1 MRLVRLLA
9 VIVGVAAVAGGGL
22 WSLQRRLIYLPDQHL
37 PSIDTV
43 LPEWRSVHIE
53 SSDGLTLGGW
63 FRPPRPDAPVVIVFN
78 GNGGNRAGR
87 TVLGTRLA
95 ADGFG
100 VLLFDYRG
108 YGGNPGRPTEAGLAL
123 DARAASEFVAATAPG
138 HPVVY
143 FGESLGAAVA
153 VELATAR
160 PPAALILRSPFTS
173 LPDAAAVHYPFL
185 PVGAMLWDK
194 YPSLDRIGGV
204 DAPTLIVAGAAD
216 GIVPVG
222 QSRKLY
228 EAAPE
233 PKDLLIIP
241 GADHNDAEL
250 SAGAAVI
257 DYVAAFLAAH
267 LAD

>member
-9 VIVGVAAVAGGGL
+9 VIVVVAAVAGGGL
-22 WSLQRRLIYLPDQHL
+22 WSLQRRLIYLPDKRL

-43 LPEWRSVHIE
+43 LPGWRSVHFE

-63 FRPPRPDAPVVIVFN
+63 FHLPRPAAPVVIVFN
-78 GNGGNRAGR
+78 GNAGNRAGR
-87 TVLGTRLA
+87 TTLGARF
-95 ADGFG
+95 ADAGFG

-108 YGGNPGRPTEAGLAL
+108 YGDNPGHPTEAGLAL
-123 DARAASEFVAATAPG
+123 DARAASGFVVRTSPG

-153 VELATAR
+153 IELATDR

-173 LPDAAAVHYPFL
+173 LPDAAAVHYPFI
-185 PVGAMLWDK
+185 PVRAMLWDE
-194 YPSLDRIGGV
+194 YPSIDRIGVV
-204 DAPTLIVAGAAD
+204 DAPVLIVAGESD
-216 GIVPVG
+216 RIVPAG
-222 QSRKLY
+222 QSRRLY

-233 PKDLLIIP
+233 PKDLLIIA

-250 SAGAAVI
+250 TAGATVI
-257 DYVAAFLAAH
+257 DHIEAFLAAQ

>member
-1 MRLVRLLA
+1 LVRLLA
-9 VIVGVAAVAGGGL
+9 VVVVVAGVAGGGL
-22 WSLQRRLIYLPDQHL
+22 WSLQRRLIYLPDQRL
-37 PSIDTV
+37 PSIDAV
-43 LPEWRSVHIE
+43 LPGWRSVDLE
-53 SSDGLTLGGW
+53 CSDGLTLGGW
-63 FRPPRPDAPVVIVFN
+63 FRPPSPAAPVAVVFN
-78 GNGGNRAGR
+78 GNAGNRAGR
-87 TVLGTRLA
+87 TTLGARFA
-95 ADGFG
+95 AAGFG

-123 DARAASEFVAATAPG
+123 DARAAAEFVAQASPG

-153 VELATAR
+153 IELATVR

-185 PVGAMLWDK
+185 PVGAMLWDQ

-204 DAPTLIVAGAAD
+204 DAPILIVAGDAD

-222 QSRKLY
+222 QSRRLY
-228 EAAPE
+228 QASPE
-233 PKDLLIIP
+233 PKDLLIIA

-250 SAGAAVI
+250 ASGAAVI
-257 DYVAAFLAAH
+257 DHVEAFLTAQ
-267 LAD
+267 LDD

>member
-1 MRLVRLLA
+1 MLA
-9 VIVGVAAVAGGGL
+9 VIIVVAAVAGGGL

-43 LPEWRSVHIE
+43 LPGWQWVHLDC
-53 SSDGLTLGGW
+53 SDGLALGGW
-63 FRPPRPDAPVVIVFN
+63 FRPPRPGAPVVIVFN

-87 TVLGTRLA
+87 TILGDRFA
-95 ADGFG
+95 ATGFG

-108 YGGNPGRPTEAGLAL
+108 YGGNPGHPTESGLAL
-123 DARAASEFVAATAPG
+123 DARAASRFVARTSPD

-153 VELATAR
+153 IELATVT

-173 LPDAAAVHYPFL
+173 LRDAAAVHYPFL
-185 PVGAMLWDK
+185 PLGAMLWDK
-194 YPSLDRIGGV
+194 YPSIDRIGGV
-204 DAPTLIVAGAAD
+204 DAPVLIVAGAAD
-216 GIVPVG
+216 GIVPVS
-222 QSRKLY
+222 QSRRLY

-233 PKDLLIIP
+233 PKDLLIIA

-250 SAGAAVI
+250 TAGATVI
-257 DYVAAFLAAH
+257 DHIEAFLAAQ

>member
-1 MRLVRLLA
+1 MRLIRLLA
-9 VIVGVAAVAGGGL
+9 VIAAIAALAGGGL
-22 WSLQRRLIYLPDQHL
+22 WSLQRRLIYLPEQHL
-37 PSIDTV
+37 PSIDAV
-43 LPEWRSVHIE
+43 LPGWQSVHVE
-53 SSDGLTLGGW
+53 TADGLTLRGW
-63 FRPPRPDAPVVIVFN
+63 FRTPRPAAPVVIVFN

-87 TVLGTRLA
+87 TILGAKLA
-95 ADGFG
+95 AGGFG

-108 YGGNPGRPTEAGLAL
+108 YGGNPGHPTEAGLAL
-123 DARAASEFVAATAPG
+123 DARAASGFVARVSPG

-160 PPAALILRSPFTS
+160 PPDALILRSPFTS

-185 PVGAMLWDK
+185 PVGAMLWDQ
-194 YPSLDRIGGV
+194 YPSLDRIGRV
-204 DAPTLIVAGAAD
+204 DAPILVVAGAAD
-216 GIVPVG
+216 GIVPVD
-222 QSRKLY
+222 QSRRLY

-233 PKDLLIIP
+233 PKDLVIIA

-250 SAGAAVI
+250 AAGDAVI
-257 DYVAAFLAAH
+257 DYVRGFLAAQ